1 MRFNEKET
9 EYSAKQGK
17 EIPVWKS
24 PKYEESKKKAIEIIK
39 SKKYDL
45 DDGDFWI
52 LMNETKNGKMAYTGL
67 IISHNGCLKIND
79 KLEEKDKFKPECL
92 FRSVVSFN
100 GNDNLIYEYN
110 SPSQSLY
117 EVGEVNATNCKNDY
131 KFAMAF
137 KRCFD
142 RVVLKVSKL
151 AFAGIYSDSEAD
163 EFSEKFE
170 TNEKPK
176 KIKSDI
182 DKLEKEAM
190 AFGVNLDKL
199 KTYLGKEEL
208 SEEDLKFAI
217 NKKLGQSEIKNP
229 KSFSGE

>member
-24 PKYEESKKKAIEIIK
+24 PKYEESKKKAIEIIE
-39 SKKYDL
+39 SKKYNL

-110 SPSQSLY
+110 SPSQALY

-217 NKKLGQSEIKNP
+217 NKKLGQSEVKNP